1 MIKLIKILIPLI
13 LIVGTA
19 KSLAQSGGQPEIY
32 VRQDANADFSGFKTY
47 GVVEPGAPLS
57 DAAPAR
63 GRGASQPDDAR
74 RLAAGEEAIQRTIK
88 EALTERGFKPVQE
101 GSPDFFIGYD
111 ALAIRFDNPLNQ
123 PGELIRPS
131 WGNTVSVVRT
141 HSVFDSAAAFEG
153 RLTIFVVDGQSKQIV
168 WSATAEGNIRNL
180 RNIEN
185 NAHRLV
191 SEMMSKMP

>member
-1 MIKLIKILIPLI
+1 MKLVTTLATLI

-19 KSLAQSGGQPEIY
+19 ASLAQSGGQPEIY

-63 GRGASQPDDAR
+63 GRGRSQPDDAR
-74 RLAAGEEAIQRTIK
+74 RLAAGEEAIRQTIK
-88 EALTERGFKPVQE
+88 DALTERGFKPDQE

-111 ALAIRFDNPLNQ
+111 ALAIRFDDPMNM
-123 PGELIRPS
+123 PGDLIRPT

-141 HSVFDSAAAFEG
+141 YSVFDSAAAFEG
-153 RLTIFVVDGQSKQIV
+153 RLTIFVVDGRSKQII

-191 SEMMSKMP
+191 SDMMSKMP